1 MATTTTQEPGLQEV
15 PKPRKSGPA
24 PGTGGRPRTKPHVSP
39 PPADTGSFWQ
49 WLDEIPK
56 DDWQNLICY
65 VWRTGPMIDLS
76 NGGKPITIDKV
87 AQPFDQMYM
96 YKTHGSGSYRF
107 DVCYAKPDGKER
119 SRIRQA
125 FETLVNLDYPPRVG
139 MGEWIDDPR
148 NKNWEWAKAGLV
160 ADDAKRTQDAAEKLT
175 GIKNGNGQSKTEEI
189 SEILTLVD
197 KIRGPKDDNSSMAV
211 AVLKLL
217 QDSQA
222 RVAEATDPAKQLN
235 FSKTLLELI
244 GNGGEKKEDAN
255 KDILLQFLV
264 DELKESRKAR
274 AEQPNPLEAG
284 MSFLKSAKEVFGE
297 SGLLGPPAAAAA
309 VKADT
314 TSVIVST
321 VGDILGRTVD
331 KLGEYAPNIMALVS
345 HLKDRDLQ
353 IAEIRARQGMNPDRP
368 WEFQGSRT
376 APATRTINTQPQ
388 PTGPIITP
396 PPAAQTAPVN
406 APPPAAPV
414 MTPQLLFQKYNALL
428 NAHFMTLIDKFKN
441 ETGFSMQDH
450 LLDRE
455 GRNTFNQFREDATV
469 DLLMGL
475 VASNGQL
482 KTIFTPPEKARQF
495 FEELLSEPPP
505 AGEAEDDD
513 DDDEEDGDGPIGAS
527 QDV

>member
-1 MATTTTQEPGLQEV
+1 MAKVTTMDTATET
-15 PKPRKSGPA
+15 PKN
-24 PGTGGRPRTKPHVSP
+24 GRIRASNP
-39 PPADTGSFWQ
+39 PPEDPVAPTDRRLPKIGNPNAGSNWEYIDSIADEQ
-49 WLDEIPK
+49 WKQLT
-56 DDWQNLICY
+56 CY
-65 VWRTGPMIDLS
+65 VYRTAPVVDRQAA
-76 NGGKPITIDKV
+76 GKEISIDKLG
-87 AQPFDQMYM
+87 QRFDM
-96 YKTHGSGSYRF
+96 KEIINRHGSGRYKFILSY
-107 DVCYAKPDGKER
+107 APPSGGQW
-119 SRIRQA
+119 IRVRQ
-125 FETLVNLDYPPRVG
+125 FYETILDLNKPPRVAL
-139 MGEWIDDPR
+139 GEWIENPA
-148 NKNWEWAKAGLV
+148 NKDWEWAEPLLRAEAV
-160 ADDAKRTQDAAEKLT
+160 EREQTAAEKIAGKSQPQQNAVEQLSDT
-175 GIKNGNGQSKTEEI
+175 IDLAQK
-189 SEILTLVD
+189 LV
-197 KIRGPKDDNSSMAV
+197 PKDNTSA
-211 AVLKLL
+211 L
-217 QDSQA
+217 
-222 RVAEATDPAKQLN
+222 
-235 FSKTLLELI
+235 LLELLKMNDPSKHI
-244 GNGGEKKEDAN
+244 ALAKEFAALNNPAPREDGSMA
-255 KDILLQFLV
+255 LLMKFLV
-264 DELKESRKAR
+264 DELKEMRAAR
-274 AEQPNPLEAG
+274 ASTPDPLETATKLLTGAKDLFGTLG
-284 MSFLKSAKEVFGE
+284 MGA
-297 SGLLGPPAAAAA
+297 PAAAAA
-309 VKADT
+309 KSDT

-513 DDDEEDGDGPIGAS
+513 DDDEEDGDGPIGA
-527 QDV
+527 DNA